1 MNLTRHHGGFMIALS
16 FATALLLTIVPLPES
31 LRLLR
36 PDWVALTLIFW
47 SLTLPD
53 RVSVTTGFFVGLLLD
68 VLSGTLLGQHALS
81 LSMIAYICA
90 RLHQRIRL
98 YPLWQQTL
106 TVLVMLVIHQL
117 VSLWVNNIIDQ
128 PSPPPSYWLPSLV
141 GMLLWPFLQRILT
154 AVRINFSVH

>member
-1 MNLTRHHGGFMIALS
+1 MSLTRHHGGLVIVLS
-16 FATALLLTIVPLPES
+16 FAVALLLTIMPLPDN

-53 RVSVTTGFFVGLLLD
+53 RISVTTGFFVGLLLD

-81 LSMIAYICA
+81 LSLIAYICA

-106 TVLVMLVIHQL
+106 TVVVMLILQQL
-117 VSLWVNNIIDQ
+117 ITLWISNIIDL
-128 PSPPPSYWLPSLV
+128 PSPPLSYWLPSLT
-141 GMLLWPFLQRILT
+141 GMLLWPFLQRFLT
-154 AVRINFSVH
+154 AVRINFAVQ